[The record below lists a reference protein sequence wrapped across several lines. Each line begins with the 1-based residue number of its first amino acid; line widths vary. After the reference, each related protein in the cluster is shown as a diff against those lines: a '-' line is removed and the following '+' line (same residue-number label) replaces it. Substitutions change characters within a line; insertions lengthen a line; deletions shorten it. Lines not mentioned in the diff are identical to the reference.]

1 MGTATDFELEQSSP
15 HKFEIA
21 LAKEMSIQKKTVED
35 IVQTGYCLDNIIPR
49 QSTIPGAGAFAK
61 RRIQKNSTIV
71 HTPMLHIL
79 HKDALNLS
87 TPCRS
92 GSRWYFYCCKEL

>member
-1 MGTATDFELEQSSP
+1 MGAAIDFEMEPSSP
-15 HKFEIA
+15 HKFEIE
-21 LAKEMSIQKKTVED
+21 LAKEMTIEKKTMED
-35 IVQTGYCLDNIIPR
+35 IVQTGYCFY
-49 QSTIPGAGAFAK
+49 TILFLEKVRSQEPGAFAK

-92 GSRWYFYCCKEL
+92 GSRWCIYAFYY